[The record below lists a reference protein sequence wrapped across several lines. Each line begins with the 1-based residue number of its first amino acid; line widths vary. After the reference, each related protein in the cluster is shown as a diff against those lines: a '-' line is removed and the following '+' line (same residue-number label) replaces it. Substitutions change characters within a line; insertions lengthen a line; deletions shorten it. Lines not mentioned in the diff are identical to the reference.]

1 MFELTDEEIE
11 NLEVVGE
18 DYTVPAKTYRLDF
31 VAGRISGMIEDSV
44 MKQAV
49 EKMLMT
55 EEGAPIYMSG
65 YGVYLNDIIGKSKSV
80 AESLL
85 RRNMNDT
92 LLLDERIIGI
102 KSFETKMVDKRTMQV
117 SVEVST
123 IEGTVEIGRKV
134 TV

>member
-18 DYTVPAKTYRLDF
+18 DYTAPAKTYRLDF

-123 IEGTVEIGRKV
+123 IEGMVEIGRKV